1 MMTGVEHQEDR
12 TVLSSDVAIQS
23 PVGGVAL
30 ANLPELEHLVAHDYR
45 KFTKRAARYLDNF
58 HDAEDA
64 VQDALLS
71 AYEHLATFKNHS
83 KLSTWLTTI
92 VINAARAQRRRRKP
106 SLSYEQLLENV
117 ESPGLIAKLSQDNRP
132 GPEEIHGHNELS
144 NLLLALVDQLSP
156 VYRRAVYLFYFHGL
170 NTADAS
176 DVLGVPVP
184 TFKAQLGRAR
194 KQLRRKFDETVD
206 LRFRRTPFDAQCD
219 ARLVAPSDS

>member
-1 MMTGVEHQEDR
+1 M
-12 TVLSSDVAIQS
+12 LSSGVSIQS
-23 PVGGVAL
+23 PARGAPA
-30 ANLPELEHLVAHDYR
+30 ANLPELEHLVACEYG
-45 KFTKRAARYLDNF
+45 KFTRRAGRYLDNF

-92 VINAARAQRRRRKP
+92 VINAARAQLRRRKP

-117 ESPGLIAKLSQDNRP
+117 ENPSLIAKLSQDNRP

-144 NLLLALVDQLSP
+144 NILMAFVDQLSP
-156 VYRRAVYLFYFHGL
+156 VYRRAVYLFYFQGL
-170 NTADAS
+170 TTADAS
-176 DVLGVPVP
+176 DVLGIPVA

-194 KQLRRKFDETVD
+194 KELRRKIDRTVD
-206 LRFRRTPFDAQCD
+206 LRSRRTPHST
-219 ARLVAPSDS
+219 LSDR

>member
-1 MMTGVEHQEDR
+1 M
-12 TVLSSDVAIQS
+12 LSSEVAVQS
-23 PVGGVAL
+23 HARGVPP
-30 ANLPELEHLVAHDYR
+30 ANLPELEHLVSREYR
-45 KFTKRAARYLDNF
+45 KFTRRAGRYLDNF

-106 SLSYEQLLENV
+106 GLSYEQLLENV
-117 ESPGLIAKLSQDNRP
+117 ENPGLIAKLSQDNRP

-144 NLLLALVDQLSP
+144 HLLLAFVDQLSP
-156 VYRRAVYLFYFHGL
+156 IYRRAVYLFYFQGL

-176 DVLGVPVP
+176 DALGIPVP

-194 KQLRRKFDETVD
+194 KQLRRKIDETGD
-206 LRFRRTPFDAQCD
+206 PRSRRTPFDAS
-219 ARLVAPSDS
+219 R